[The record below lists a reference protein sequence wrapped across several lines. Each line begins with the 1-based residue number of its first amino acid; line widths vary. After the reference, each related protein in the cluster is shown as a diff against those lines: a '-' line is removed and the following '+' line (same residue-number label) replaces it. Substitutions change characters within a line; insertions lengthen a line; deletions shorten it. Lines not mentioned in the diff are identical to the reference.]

1 MGGAHT
7 SLESCVYSQG
17 YSNRATRSPQI
28 NRKDHMFKRLRRWFE
43 HHHKWPLKQIGHA
56 LYWVRTHTYNRY
68 HMVDC
73 RSKQNE
79 YEWGYKDLS
88 ELILFANMNILKAF
102 VEIEADSI
110 AWDSD
115 PAHATARGEMEIIY
129 QWWMKGRREAHDA
142 YDALMTKAYGFADC
156 TVFEP
161 CEDNPLLATLRFTRR
176 GDPLWEEDCEN
187 CHKAEE
193 VLEKKDE
200 EMMIRLIKIRGYLW
214 S

>member
-1 MGGAHT
+1 
-7 SLESCVYSQG
+7 
-17 YSNRATRSPQI
+17 
-28 NRKDHMFKRLRRWFE
+28 
-43 HHHKWPLKQIGHA
+43 
-56 LYWVRTHTYNRY
+56 
-68 HMVDC
+68 MVDC

-88 ELILFANMNILKAF
+88 ELILFANMNILKAY
-102 VEIEADSI
+102 VEIEADQI
-110 AWDSD
+110 DWESD

-129 QWWMKGRREAHDA
+129 QWWMNGRREAHNA
-142 YDALMTKAYGFADC
+142 YDALLTKAYGFKDC

-161 CEDNPLLATLRFTRR
+161 TDDPKLQRLRFTRA
-176 GDPLWEEDCEN
+176 GDSLWEEDCEN